1 MDYPERSFVKQ
12 LGGEELYQRC
22 LKENEYGRYAFDT
35 RSFQRNWSIY

>member
-22 LKENEYGRYAFDT
+22 LKENEYGVMH
-35 RSFQRNWSIY
+35 